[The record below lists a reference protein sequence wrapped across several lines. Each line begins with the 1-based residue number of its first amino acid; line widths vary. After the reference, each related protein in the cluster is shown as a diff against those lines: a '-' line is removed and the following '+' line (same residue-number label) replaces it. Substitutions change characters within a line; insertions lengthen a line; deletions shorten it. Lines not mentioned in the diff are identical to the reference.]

1 MKKWKKDETCDG
13 SYGGKGAW
21 WKGTYADFGGDVGRE
36 YDYQVADYTK
46 KHLRF
51 FDRFNMYKVVA
62 ATQYS
67 FSILSKSI
75 EEPDPGKK
83 NWKYF
88 KDV

>member
-1 MKKWKKDETCDG
+1 MFKKQRKEECG
-13 SYGGKGAW
+13 NYGGSKNW
-21 WKGTYADFGGDVGRE
+21 YKTTYADFGGSVGKV

-51 FDRFNMYKVVA
+51 FDRFDMNKVVA
-62 ATQYS
+62 ASQYS
-67 FSILSKSI
+67 FSILSKSV
-75 EEPDPGKK
+75 EEPKPGKK

>member
-1 MKKWKKDETCDG
+1 MLKKQSKEEYGC
-13 SYGGKGAW
+13 YGGSKDW
-21 WKGTYADFGGDVGRE
+21 WKTTYADFGETVGKV

-51 FDRFNMYKVVA
+51 FDRFNMRKVA
-62 ATQYS
+62 AANAYS

-75 EEPDPGKK
+75 EEPDVNKK